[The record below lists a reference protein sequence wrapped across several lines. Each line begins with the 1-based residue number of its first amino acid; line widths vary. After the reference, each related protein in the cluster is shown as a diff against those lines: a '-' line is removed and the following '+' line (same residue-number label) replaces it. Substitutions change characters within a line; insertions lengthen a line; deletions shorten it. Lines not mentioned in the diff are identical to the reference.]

1 MSANTGKRAD
11 SRFHVRPFF
20 FVPAAYWSSN
30 GTGGNLMDSAVPR
43 VRVVVADGNP
53 IFRDGLR
60 RLLATDPGLLI
71 VRETGQ
77 RGGAVAPVHELA
89 PDILLLDLATSGPRA
104 VDRLTELAAS
114 GVLARTIILTDCV
127 DTPEVL
133 RALQL
138 GARGV
143 ILKDSA
149 PEVLFK
155 GIRSVMA
162 GDFWIGREPAS
173 GVAAGLRK
181 LRNTRRRTRAL
192 GLTEREIEIARAV
205 VAGYSNKEIA
215 RRSSISENTVK
226 SHLMHIFNKLGASNR
241 VELALFAAHHRVLDG
256 V

>member
-1 MSANTGKRAD
+1 M
-11 SRFHVRPFF
+11 P
-20 FVPAAYWSSN
+20 SS
-30 GTGGNLMDSAVPR
+30 VPR
-43 VRVVVADGNP
+43 VRVVVADGHP

-60 RLLATDPGLLI
+60 RLLETDPGLLI
-71 VRETGQ
+71 ARETGQ
-77 RGGAVAPVHELA
+77 GGGTVALVHELA
-89 PDILLLDLATSGPRA
+89 ADVLLLDLATSGPRA
-104 VDRLTELAAS
+104 VDRLSELAAS
-114 GVLARTIILTDCV
+114 GALVRTIVLTDCV

-133 RALQL
+133 RALEL

-155 GIRSVMA
+155 SIHSVMA
-162 GDFWIGREPAS
+162 GDFWIGRERAA

-181 LRNTRRRTRAL
+181 LKNARRRSRAL

-205 VAGYSNKEIA
+205 VAGYTNKEIA
-215 RRSSISENTVK
+215 QRSSISENTVK

>member
-1 MSANTGKRAD
+1 MLS
-11 SRFHVRPFF
+11 
-20 FVPAAYWSSN
+20 PA
-30 GTGGNLMDSAVPR
+30 PR
-43 VRVVVADGNP
+43 VRVVVAEGHP

-60 RLLATDPGLLI
+60 RLLETDPGLHI
-71 VRETGQ
+71 MGETG
-77 RGGAVAPVHELA
+77 RRKGAVALNPELA
-89 PDILLLDLATSGPRA
+89 PDIVLLDLATSGPRA
-104 VDRLTELAAS
+104 FDRLNQLAAS
-114 GVLARTIILTDCV
+114 GALVRTIVLTDCV

-138 GARGV
+138 GVRGV

-155 GIRSVMA
+155 GIHSVMA
-162 GDFWIGREPAS
+162 GDFWIGRERAS
-173 GVAAGLRK
+173 GVAEGLRK
-181 LRNTRRRTRAL
+181 LRNARRRTRAL

-205 VAGYSNKEIA
+205 VAGYTNKEIA

>member
-1 MSANTGKRAD
+1 MPGP
-11 SRFHVRPFF
+11 VQ
-20 FVPAAYWSSN
+20 
-30 GTGGNLMDSAVPR
+30 R
-43 VRVVVADGNP
+43 VRVVVGGGHP

-71 VRETGQ
+71 VGETG
-77 RGGAVAPVHELA
+77 RRKGAVALTAVALTQELA
-89 PDILLLDLATSGPRA
+89 ADILLLDLAASGPRA
-104 VDRLTELAAS
+104 VDRLGELAAS
-114 GVLARTIILTDCV
+114 GALVRTIVLTDCV

-138 GARGV
+138 GVRGV

-155 GIRSVMA
+155 GIHSVMA
-162 GDFWIGREPAS
+162 GDFWIGRERAS

-181 LRNTRRRTRAL
+181 LKSARRRTRAL

-205 VAGYSNKEIA
+205 VAGYTNKEIA
-215 RRSSISENTVK
+215 ARSSISENTVK
-226 SHLMHIFNKLGASNR
+226 SHLMHIFNKVGASSR

>member
-1 MSANTGKRAD
+1 LLGAHSVL
-11 SRFHVRPFF
+11 SP
-20 FVPAAYWSSN
+20 
-30 GTGGNLMDSAVPR
+30 VPR
-43 VRVVVADGNP
+43 VRVVVADGHP

-60 RLLATDPGLLI
+60 RLLETDPRLHI
-71 VRETGQ
+71 VTRTGE
-77 RGGAVAPVHELA
+77 GAGTVAPVPELA
-89 PDILLLDLATSGPRA
+89 PEILLLDLTTSGRRT
-104 VDRLTELAAS
+104 VERLSELAAS
-114 GVLARTIILTDCV
+114 GALVRTIVLTDCV
-127 DTPEVL
+127 DTPDVM

-155 GIRSVMA
+155 SIHSVMA
-162 GDFWIGREPAS
+162 GDFWIGSERVPT
-173 GVAAGLRK
+173 VVVGLRK
-181 LRNTRRRTRAL
+181 LRAARRRSRAF

-205 VAGYSNKEIA
+205 IAGCSNKEIA

-241 VELALFAAHHRVLDG
+241 VELAIFAAHHRVLDG

>member
-1 MSANTGKRAD
+1 VVS
-11 SRFHVRPFF
+11 
-20 FVPAAYWSSN
+20 PA
-30 GTGGNLMDSAVPR
+30 PP
-43 VRVVVADGNP
+43 VRVVVAHGHP

-60 RLLATDPGLLI
+60 RLLETDPGLLS
-71 VRETGQ
+71 VSETGE
-77 RGGAVAPVHELA
+77 GAGTVALVHELA
-89 PDILLLDLATSGPRA
+89 PDILLLDLAASGRHA
-104 VDRLTELAAS
+104 VERLSELAACA
-114 GVLARTIILTDCV
+114 VLVRTIVLTDCV

-155 GIRSVMA
+155 SIRSVMA
-162 GDFWIGREPAS
+162 GDLWIGRGPVSE
-173 GVAAGLRK
+173 VVMGLRQLK
-181 LRNTRRRTRAL
+181 AARRRSRAF
-192 GLTEREIEIARAV
+192 GLTPREIEVARAV
-205 VAGYSNKEIA
+205 VAGYTNKEIA

-241 VELALFAAHHRVLDG
+241 VELALFAAHHRLLDG